1 LGSLLGRLLSKWV
14 SGLLLC
20 CLPLLLWGCTPQP
33 PQGLATAPLH
43 LTLWQGVNPPSNRD
57 VLQKLIDQFNRSQS
71 EIEIESIYVGQPDQ
85 QMPKILAAVA
95 GNAVPD
101 MLWYNPTI
109 TGQLVDL
116 NAIRPIDDLWATS
129 SRREQIEPALLETMR
144 YEQQLWSVPFGTNNV
159 GIFYRPSL
167 FKAAG
172 IQQPPQT
179 WSEFRQVAKQ
189 LTRDLNGDGR
199 PDQHGIFLALGQG
212 DFAVFTW
219 LPFLWSGGGSLTLPN
234 RPPTLDTANLQNP
247 GAEAAL
253 QLWSDLVAEGSAIL
267 SAPER
272 GYELDNFLAGKVAMQ
287 VTGPWT
293 LGQLQQSGVDFAVFP
308 IPRQTQAA
316 ATASPA
322 AAQPA
327 TALGGENL
335 FIFKTQPERE
345 RAAFKFTEFVASEA
359 FQTDWAL
366 NTGYLPVNRRSRDS
380 AAYRQFV
387 AQQPALTVFLEQMAI
402 ARSRPLF
409 TGYARVSEQI
419 GRALESVL
427 LQQQTPA
434 QALAQAQQ
442 RLDLVK

>member
-1 LGSLLGRLLSKWV
+1 LGQFSFRRGIRFFIC
-14 SGLLLC
+14 LC
-20 CLPLLLWGCTPQP
+20 ICSVPLLLVSCTQP
-33 PQGLATAPLH
+33 PPSPSGSGTAPLH

-57 VLQKLIDQFNRSQS
+57 VLQKLVAQFNRSQT
-71 EIEIESIYVGQPDQ
+71 EIEVESIYVGQPDQ

-116 NAIRPIDDLWATS
+116 NAIRPLDDLWATS
-129 SRREQIEPALLETMR
+129 PLRQQLEPALLETMT
-144 YEQQLWSVPFGTNNV
+144 YEQTLWSVPFGTNNV

-172 IQQPPQT
+172 IKEPPKT
-179 WSEFRQVAKQ
+179 WQEFRQVAKQ

-199 PDQHGIFLALGQG
+199 PDQQGIFLALGQG

-219 LPFLWSGGGSLTLPN
+219 LPFLWSAGGSLTSSAQVSSLA
-234 RPPTLDTANLQNP
+234 TANLNTP
-247 GAEAAL
+247 GAQTAM
-253 QLWSDLVAEGSAIL
+253 QLWADLVTDGSAML

-293 LGQLQQSGVDFAVFP
+293 FGQLQQSGVDFDVFP
-308 IPRQTQAA
+308 IPRQ
-316 ATASPA
+316 
-322 AAQPA
+322 AQSA

-335 FIFKTQPERE
+335 FIFKTEPERE
-345 RAAFKFTEFVASEA
+345 RAAFKFAEFVASET

-366 NTGYLPVNRRSRDS
+366 NTGYLPVNQRSGQS
-380 AAYRQFV
+380 AAYRQFI
-387 AQQPALTVFLEQMAI
+387 ARQPALQVFLDQMDI

-427 LQQQTPA
+427 LQKQTPA
-434 QALAQAQQ
+434 QALEQAQQ
-442 RLDLVK
+442 RLELVK